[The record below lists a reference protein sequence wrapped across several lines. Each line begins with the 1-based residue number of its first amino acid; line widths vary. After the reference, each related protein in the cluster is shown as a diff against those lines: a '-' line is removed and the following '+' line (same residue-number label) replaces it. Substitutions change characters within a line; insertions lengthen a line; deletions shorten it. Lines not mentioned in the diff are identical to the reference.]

1 MSSRFPRAYRQQ
13 LAATD
18 EANIQRAVGQ
28 HYTIHENGAIEH
40 YGRTYHDAVDSRRL
54 RGIPAIGP
62 GVTGATPDTR
72 PGWNL

>member
-18 EANIQRAVGQ
+18 EANITRAVGRN
-28 HYTIHENGAIEH
+28 TEPAGE
-40 YGRTYHDAVDSRRL
+40 GGKTYHRDAVDSRRL

>member
-13 LAATD
+13 LAAQD
-18 EANIQRAVGQ
+18 EANIQRATAG
-28 HYTIHENGAIEH
+28 TNTATTDTK
-40 YGRTYHDAVDSRRL
+40 RYHRDAADSRRL

>member
-18 EANIQRAVGQ
+18 EANIARAVGRQ
-28 HYTIHENGAIEH
+28 TEEPVTTKRYYA
-40 YGRTYHDAVDSRRL
+40 DAVDSRRL